1 MKQFIETVR
10 SYAQSIFL
18 NGLLA
23 ILPLALTLAI
33 FSITIN
39 LINNW
44 ILTPVRTAISVT
56 PLAKIPYIEVVIT
69 IVIILLMGTLVRF
82 IILRSLIE
90 TGEKLI
96 VKIPLVRPIYSSAKQ
111 LVQIFSTSPEKSP
124 TRKVVLVPYQASGTY
139 TIGFM
144 TSELPTNLSPQ
155 NNIQYCTI
163 FIPTTPNPTSGFLIL
178 VPAQEVIQIDLSPQ
192 EAMTY
197 IISGGI
203 VQPERFMNEVQK

>member
-10 SYAQSIFL
+10 SYAQSIFV

-124 TRKVVLVPYQASGTY
+124 ARKVVLVPYQASGTY

-144 TSELPTNLSPQ
+144 TSELPANLSPQ
-155 NNIQYCTI
+155 NNTQYCTI